1 MSESDVQKLNRKMD
15 RILLILENDASTGA
29 KGLVTQV
36 TELKLNF
43 YQFINKYNID
53 QAVKRGKDTVW
64 KIVWGAVGAGLLTGI
79 RFIVNLFLH
88 I

>member
-1 MSESDVQKLNRKMD
+1 MSETEVKSLNRKMD

-36 TELKLNF
+36 TELKVNF
-43 YQFINKYNID
+43 YQFVNKYNID

-64 KIVWGAVGAGLLTGI
+64 KIVWGAVGAGLITGI
-79 RFIVNLFLH
+79 KYIVNLFLH
-88 I
+88 V